1 MKKKHIFGLIAL
13 SILALCAVVCMLCQ
27 KGGVSDIGSVV
38 NLSPQEKQVVED
50 LLPLTGEVAML
61 PSPEKMETFQN
72 LSEQQLE
79 YFIVLQAQ
87 QRAHPQ
93 GRPDQ
98 GLSYEDVVALFDAQ
112 VRALNVLAKTHLHK
126 PYNKISEAELHEFL
140 STYTLEIPYL
150 MKENLS
156 SQNQIQF
163 LEDYERGWKSE
174 EEKNNL

>member
-1 MKKKHIFGLIAL
+1 MKKKYVFGFGALI
-13 SILALCAVVCMLCQ
+13 ILALSSVMFVACQ
-27 KGGVSDIGSVV
+27 KSEMNDMSNVE
-38 NLSPQEKQVVED
+38 NLSLEGKKIVEE
-50 LLPLTGEVAML
+50 LFPLTGEIGML

-98 GLSYEDVVALFDAQ
+98 GLSYEDVVTLFDAQ

-126 PYNKISEAELHEFL
+126 PYNKISEAELHEL
-140 STYTLEIPYL
+140 LRTYTLEIPYL